1 MINNTL
7 QYCATDKEIHDAL
20 MSAKQKISEKVL
32 LELAKD
38 RGIFFSPKDSRDDLI
53 SAISLLPHDYHD
65 LNTLLEQR
73 EHQGRQ
79 EKLTSVTL
87 PEALTIE
94 EIKEVLKEYTAES
107 PPDEKVTHHAKGND
121 QVVATVNYSDID
133 YGKTRL
139 IQDRKS
145 VV

>member
-1 MINNTL
+1 MIKNAL

-20 MSAKQKISEKVL
+20 MSAKQKINEKVL

-38 RGIFFSPKDSRDDLI
+38 RGIFYSAKDSRDDLV

-73 EHQGRQ
+73 EHSGRQ

-87 PEALTIE
+87 PTALTVEGIREVLREYIE
-94 EIKEVLKEYTAES
+94 ES
-107 PPDEKVTHHAKGND
+107 PEDEKVTQTDKGR
-121 QVVATVNYSDID
+121 QPSRRQY
-133 YGKTRL
+133 
-139 IQDRKS
+139 
-145 VV
+145 